1 MTDLD
6 KVNREISRLENRAS
20 DFKSRP
26 GQDWIL
32 KQMIEQDRWLAGILR
47 EYIDL
52 KYRYDVSLQTGE
64 HTCGTCGQ
72 TYFSTSRK
80 SRYCSTKCRVANHRK
95 ESKHSLADQPQK

>member
-6 KVNREISRLENRAS
+6 KVNREISRLENRAN
-20 DFKSRP
+20 DFESRP

-32 KQMIEQDRWLAGILR
+32 KRMIEQDQWLAGILR

-64 HTCGTCGQ
+64 HTCGACGQ
-72 TYFSTSRK
+72 KYFSTK
-80 SRYCSTKCRVANHRK
+80 
-95 ESKHSLADQPQK
+95 L